1 VHRTP
6 MTTPKA
12 TALLPCGW
20 SSAHLWLQPK
30 PNCVRVNAHHLVVAG
45 CGFARGH
52 WSTIPEWV
60 RLTEERQSAQVA
72 PNESKRTDGR
82 RHRQQSG
89 INAAVLELG
98 IDRTEAQRAVK
109 IADLSME
116 AKEAAP
122 TTDLHKNQ
130 SALLQASKA
139 APAEAAT
146 AIREIAER
154 KAVKQARACT
164 TERYR
169 DQGTVE
175 DGLHAGMEPWRDE
188 AQSPVFDNTRAG

>member
-1 VHRTP
+1 
-6 MTTPKA
+6 
-12 TALLPCGW
+12 
-20 SSAHLWLQPK
+20 
-30 PNCVRVNAHHLVVAG
+30 VVAG

-82 RHRQQSG
+82 GHRQQGG